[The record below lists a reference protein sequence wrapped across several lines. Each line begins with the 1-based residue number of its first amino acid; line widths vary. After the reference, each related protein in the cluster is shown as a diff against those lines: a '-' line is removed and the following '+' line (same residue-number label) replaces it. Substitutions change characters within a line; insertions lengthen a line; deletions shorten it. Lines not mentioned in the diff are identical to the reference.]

1 MRCRGRRGRSAPAG
15 RGRHAAAPASH
26 AAAGRARPY
35 CHIGYEPPRCWRKWA
50 RTFDAHN
57 ALIMVQAEYETEDK
71 KKDTITLAEGL
82 VAMSDTIRIPIEHR
96 DAMKKKG
103 LK

>member
-1 MRCRGRRGRSAPAG
+1 
-15 RGRHAAAPASH
+15 
-26 AAAGRARPY
+26 
-35 CHIGYEPPRCWRKWA
+35 
-50 RTFDAHN
+50 
-57 ALIMVQAEYETEDK
+57 MVQAEYETEDK